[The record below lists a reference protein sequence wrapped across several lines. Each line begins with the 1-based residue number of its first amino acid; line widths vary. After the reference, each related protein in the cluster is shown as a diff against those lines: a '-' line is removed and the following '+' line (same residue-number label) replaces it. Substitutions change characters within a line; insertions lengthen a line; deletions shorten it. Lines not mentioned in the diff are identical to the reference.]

1 MSSSSSSGD
10 DLGASAGTGSFS
22 PGPRILPGY
31 PTNASPPVVA
41 EGSWNA
47 GADRPVVFNRTF
59 SAPLPTRVGSLR
71 QPSRSEDTTDPWHS
85 LSLELVDTLQT
96 AIQTLLYVSPPHLL
110 DNAKEQYASCSIQMP
125 ATSVSALFTSMRGLN
140 YLSANLVPL
149 IEGQG
154 TGIRTVQDFDVGE
167 LLQNVADQLSGEAA
181 QAEVDL
187 VLFHGDVGM
196 KHVSVTG
203 DREGIGYTIGHVSD
217 CD

>member
-1 MSSSSSSGD
+1 
-10 DLGASAGTGSFS
+10 
-22 PGPRILPGY
+22 
-31 PTNASPPVVA
+31 
-41 EGSWNA
+41 
-47 GADRPVVFNRTF
+47 
-59 SAPLPTRVGSLR
+59 
-71 QPSRSEDTTDPWHS
+71 
-85 LSLELVDTLQT
+85 
-96 AIQTLLYVSPPHLL
+96 
-110 DNAKEQYASCSIQMP
+110 MP

-203 DREGIGYTIGHVSD
+203 DREGIGYTIGHVS
-217 CD
+217 

>member
-1 MSSSSSSGD
+1 M
-10 DLGASAGTGSFS
+10 
-22 PGPRILPGY
+22 
-31 PTNASPPVVA
+31 
-41 EGSWNA
+41 
-47 GADRPVVFNRTF
+47 FNRTF

-71 QPSRSEDTTDPWHS
+71 QPSRSESTTDPWHS

-110 DNAKEQYASCSIQMP
+110 DNAKEQYASCAIQMP

-203 DREGIGYTIGHVSD
+203 DREGIGYTIGHVSPFVFVLL
-217 CD
+217 